1 MKVVLIYNPS
11 SGGQYALRS
20 LKRLFKEHDV
30 RIDYSF
36 TVKQLGSNKLASLI
50 ARGSTIAVVGGDGT
64 LNSAARRIVGT
75 KSVLLPLPGG
85 TFNHFIRDLGMPAD
99 IEAVLGSLSRA
110 KQKRIDVAYVNDE
123 LFLNNSN
130 LGLYPFSLIER
141 KSIKKVAGKWIA
153 AVLSAFDQL
162 TAFRRHALVIDGKK
176 VRSPFVFVGNSVY
189 DIERAIIPQRS
200 NLTKGVLTVMVAT
213 SKTRRQLIAAVMAVL
228 RGNAATR
235 KDFTVSTRKDMTI
248 YSHRSSLPVSFDG
261 EVKRLKPPL
270 VYTVRPKSLNVLVV
284 KAKAR
289 G

>member
-1 MKVVLIYNPS
+1 
-11 SGGQYALRS
+11 
-20 LKRLFKEHDV
+20 
-30 RIDYSF
+30 
-36 TVKQLGSNKLASLI
+36 
-50 ARGSTIAVVGGDGT
+50 
-64 LNSAARRIVGT
+64 
-75 KSVLLPLPGG
+75 
-85 TFNHFIRDLGMPAD
+85 
-99 IEAVLGSLSRA
+99 
-110 KQKRIDVAYVNDE
+110 
-123 LFLNNSN
+123 
-130 LGLYPFSLIER
+130 
-141 KSIKKVAGKWIA
+141 
-153 AVLSAFDQL
+153 
-162 TAFRRHALVIDGKK
+162 
-176 VRSPFVFVGNSVY
+176 VFVGNSVY